1 MGEKMSDARKDPPFH
16 LRATKVVAPPRYR
29 VVVQDPLTGETLAFE
44 GTEAEIAA
52 WADALPDRN
61 GATEGAGS

>member
-1 MGEKMSDARKDPPFH
+1 MSDARKTPPFH
-16 LRATKVVAPPRYR
+16 LHATKVVALPRYR
-29 VVVQDPLTGETLAFE
+29 VAVQDPLTGEVLAFE

-61 GATEGAGS
+61 GATDEKGGQS